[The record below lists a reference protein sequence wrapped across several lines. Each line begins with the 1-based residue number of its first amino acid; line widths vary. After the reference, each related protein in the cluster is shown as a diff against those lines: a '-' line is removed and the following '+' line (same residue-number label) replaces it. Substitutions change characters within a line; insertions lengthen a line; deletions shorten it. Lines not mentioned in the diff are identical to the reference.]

1 MRSPRN
7 ILYGLVA
14 SLLLFS
20 LSVAM
25 QKTLFSRAPGAGGDL
40 SSSTARGGSRPSSIA
55 VASSRAEDDESDD
68 PGANDTHRFIAA
80 RRGGPAASE
89 NAGPVP
95 DQTIPAT
102 PTSARGQAA
111 SDPRNG
117 TGWFSPLSALSRLV
131 FPGGGAAPA
140 PTAATPS
147 SAGSSSGSPA
157 RNQVK
162 EVFFGTDKN
171 MVCQPGGRQFT
182 LGPEEDVYVC
192 VIWQGLAGS
201 YAEQLTFVAPDGHV
215 YQTVTVPFETAGAT
229 LSNGETLV
237 VGALPVAGTF
247 IRQRALVGLWTVKVG
262 LNGQVLTEDSFELL
276 LQ

>member
-7 ILYGLVA
+7 VLYALTA

-20 LSVAM
+20 LSFAI
-25 QKTLFSRAPGAGGDL
+25 QKTFLNQAPGAGDDL
-40 SSSTARGGSRPSSIA
+40 SSSTARGGSRPSSVA
-55 VASSRAEDDESDD
+55 ASSRAEDDASDD
-68 PGANDTHRFIAA
+68 PGANDTHQFIAA

-89 NAGPVP
+89 HAGPVP

-117 TGWFSPLSALSRLV
+117 TGWSSPLSWLSGLV
-131 FPGGGAAPA
+131 FPGSGAAPA
-140 PTAATPS
+140 PAAAAPS

-157 RNQVK
+157 GSQVK

-171 MVCQPGGRQFT
+171 MVCQPGGRQV
-182 LGPEEDVYVC
+182 LLDQEGDVYVC
-192 VIWQGLAGS
+192 VVWQGLAGS

-215 YQTVTVPFETAGAT
+215 YQTVTVPFVTAGAPPP
-229 LSNGETLV
+229 NGETLV
-237 VGALPVAGTF
+237 IGALPVAGTF
-247 IRQRALVGLWTVKVG
+247 IRQRAMVGLWTVKVG
-262 LNGQVLTEDSFELL
+262 LNGQVLTEDSFELS